1 MAENQYGFPTE
12 VLSLPSQGLLYPED
26 SPLRSGTI
34 DVKYMTAKE
43 EDILT
48 SVNLINQGKV
58 IDKLLES
65 VIADPKVKL
74 DDMLVG
80 DKNALMV
87 GTRVLGYGKEY
98 KITLNDP
105 DTNERVEHSVDLT
118 SLKHLSFED
127 VDEKKFPSINL
138 ARIILKTKG
147 SLGVVFNAAKE
158 IALDRFISND
168 IKFLDMSNLVEKVLQ
183 LPEMNEYEYTLLD
196 SIDEIISLNNRA
208 RQLSEQIRI

>member
-1 MAENQYGFPTE
+1 MVTFIDNSTLAQLCPNDMRNAIAHT
-12 VLSLPSQGLLYPED
+12 LNYPE
-26 SPLRSGTI
+26 R
-34 DVKYMTAKE
+34 K
-43 EDILT
+43 
-48 SVNLINQGKV
+48 
-58 IDKLLES
+58 
-65 VIADPKVKL
+65 
-74 DDMLVG
+74 
-80 DKNALMV
+80 KNPIQDL
-87 GTRVLGYGKEY
+87 
-98 KITLNDP
+98 
-105 DTNERVEHSVDLT
+105 DLT

-196 SIDEIISLNNRA
+196 SIDEIISLNNRV

>member
-1 MAENQYGFPTE
+1 M
-12 VLSLPSQGLLYPED
+12 
-26 SPLRSGTI
+26 
-34 DVKYMTAKE
+34 
-43 EDILT
+43 
-48 SVNLINQGKV
+48 
-58 IDKLLES
+58 
-65 VIADPKVKL
+65 
-74 DDMLVG
+74 
-80 DKNALMV
+80 
-87 GTRVLGYGKEY
+87 
-98 KITLNDP
+98 
-105 DTNERVEHSVDLT
+105 DLT

-196 SIDEIISLNNRA
+196 SIDEIIILNNRV

>member
-1 MAENQYGFPTE
+1 M
-12 VLSLPSQGLLYPED
+12 
-26 SPLRSGTI
+26 
-34 DVKYMTAKE
+34 
-43 EDILT
+43 
-48 SVNLINQGKV
+48 
-58 IDKLLES
+58 
-65 VIADPKVKL
+65 
-74 DDMLVG
+74 
-80 DKNALMV
+80 
-87 GTRVLGYGKEY
+87 
-98 KITLNDP
+98 
-105 DTNERVEHSVDLT
+105 DLT

-196 SIDEIISLNNRA
+196 SIDEIISLNNRV